1 LAEHALKFSNIFTG
15 QSKTIQNE
23 LIFCVSQYLKEFIYN
38 EISNAIFFS
47 VIADDTTDITEHSQC
62 TLTIRFVDSEAKVQ
76 ERFLGFF
83 DVSADRSAESLFE
96 ILKDPLSRFDG
107 KNKLVAQSYDGASVM
122 AGELNGLQAKVKSM
136 CPLAL
141 FTHYCAHR
149 LNLVLQQGTNC
160 ISKCRIYFATL
171 LGTPAFFHQSPKRTF
186 ILNNILGKRVP
197 RAVETRWCTRSKIV
211 HLG

>member
-1 LAEHALKFSNIFTG
+1 MQIVLLNHF
-15 QSKTIQNE
+15 
-23 LIFCVSQYLKEFIYN
+23 
-38 EISNAIFFS
+38 
-47 VIADDTTDITEHSQC
+47 
-62 TLTIRFVDSEAKVQ
+62 
-76 ERFLGFF
+76 
-83 DVSADRSAESLFE
+83 FE

-122 AGELNGLQAKVKSM
+122 AGVKSM

-141 FTHYCAHR
+141 FTHCCAHR

-171 LGTPAFFHQSPKRTF
+171 LVIPAFFHQSPKRTF
-186 ILNNILGKRVP
+186 ILNNIHGKRVP

-211 HLG
+211 HLVADEWMNFINVFEEIKNIA

>member
-1 LAEHALKFSNIFTG
+1 MYSHNKVCRFRSHSPGTF
-15 QSKTIQNE
+15 
-23 LIFCVSQYLKEFIYN
+23 FWVSLMSMQIVLLNHF
-38 EISNAIFFS
+38 
-47 VIADDTTDITEHSQC
+47 
-62 TLTIRFVDSEAKVQ
+62 
-76 ERFLGFF
+76 
-83 DVSADRSAESLFE
+83 FE